1 MQELKSKWYV
11 QQCQTKSFQL
21 RVPTKTTECEN
32 IMKELR
38 RKPLTHARN
47 KAKEYSINVRIELR
61 IFVRHFV
68 EFYLQKIITT
78 LCYLFQQLKD
88 EKQKL
93 SQIISN
99 NKRTIIKPAT
109 SNLTSKD
116 IDKNVTSLLNLGP
129 NFVLTPKS
137 IPYMVIITAIELQAL
152 NLEPK
157 KTDTSA
163 ENLRQTVSKILSKT
177 I

>member
-1 MQELKSKWYV
+1 
-11 QQCQTKSFQL
+11 
-21 RVPTKTTECEN
+21 
-32 IMKELR
+32 MKELR

-68 EFYLQKIITT
+68 EFYLQKIMTT

-137 IPYMVIITAIELQAL
+137 IPYMVIITTIELQAL

-163 ENLRQTVSKILSKT
+163 ENLQQTVSKILSQT